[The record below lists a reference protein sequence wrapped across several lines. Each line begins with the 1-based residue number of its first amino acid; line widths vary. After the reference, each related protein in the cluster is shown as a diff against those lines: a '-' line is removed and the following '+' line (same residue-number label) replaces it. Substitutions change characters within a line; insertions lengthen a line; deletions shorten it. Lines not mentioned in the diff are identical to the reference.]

1 MGYVVITYDKLKEK
15 PQVFKGITGVTIT
28 EFDDLYQKFCSTWAR
43 AERMRLSRPNR
54 QRAVGAGNHYTLA
67 LPQMLL
73 MSLVWLHL
81 SLSGEALCFFFGI
94 DEGTVSRNTRRVLP
108 VLRQIGDATFG
119 WPEPPKRRE
128 GKSLEQALHDNPDL
142 LAIIDA
148 TELPIKEPSNN
159 I

>member
-1 MGYVVITYDKLKEK
+1 
-15 PQVFKGITGVTIT
+15 
-28 EFDDLYQKFCSTWAR
+28 
-43 AERMRLSRPNR
+43 MRLSRPSR

-81 SLSGEALCFFFGI
+81 SLSGEALVFFFGI

-108 VLRQIGDATFG
+108 VLRQIEDATLR
-119 WPEPPKRRE
+119 WPEPPKRCE
-128 GKSLEQALHDNPDL
+128 GKSVEQAMHDNPDL

-148 TELPIKEPSNN
+148 TKQPIDRSSNN
-159 I
+159 A

>member
-1 MGYVVITYDKLKEK
+1 M
-15 PQVFKGITGVTIT
+15 
-28 EFDDLYQKFCSTWAR
+28 WAR
-43 AERMRLSRPNR
+43 AESMRLSRPNR
-54 QRAVGAGNHYTLA
+54 QRAIGAGNHYTLA
-67 LPQMLL
+67 LPLMLL

-81 SLSGEALCFFFGI
+81 SLSGEALGFFFGI

-128 GKSLEQALHDNPDL
+128 GKRLEQALHDIPDL

-148 TELPIKEPSNN
+148 MELPNKHLSDIA
-159 I
+159 